1 MLIFILCLYIIR
13 ANGFIVPSAAF
24 YIAWAALFVRWT
36 CKFIVAYTTKKSS
49 RSTAPASAGLC
60 QLFICQ

>member
-13 ANGFIVPSAAF
+13 ANGFIVPSAAL

-36 CKFIVAYTTKKSS
+36 CKFIAACVEVVKNGRT
-49 RSTAPASAGLC
+49 G
-60 QLFICQ
+60 